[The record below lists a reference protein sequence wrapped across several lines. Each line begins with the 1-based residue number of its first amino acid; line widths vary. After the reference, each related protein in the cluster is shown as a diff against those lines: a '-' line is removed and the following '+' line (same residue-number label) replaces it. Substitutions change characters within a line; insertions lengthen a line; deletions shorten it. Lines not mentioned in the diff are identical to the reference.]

1 MKALIK
7 NFNKIFIITIILL
20 ATFLIGTPINESNV
34 YPLYIALSLYT
45 IIFYVIKII
54 KKEKIELNALD
65 IAVIV
70 LVFSA
75 IISLI
80 FKTYVSLND
89 TIHTILKYFS
99 ILSIYLITSEECKK
113 DQGFGK
119 VLKNTI
125 IISILILCVFGL
137 DEITLNLL
145 GKVKKCIGFR
155 YVMYD
160 EVRIGSLF
168 VYPNVMAVVAGA
180 GIFLC
185 LEEVITQNS
194 KNLKALYIV
203 AIAVMGITLIL
214 TYSRL
219 VYIMFLTMLA
229 FYIVVLLAKKGKI
242 NKKFFISI
250 GLVFLVAI
258 IYVVIGLNVWKTT
271 NITENYQK
279 IFYSINSNFDYVF
292 KFDVVAEAEKDDDF
306 VIRITEKDEY
316 FDDVSYTEI
325 SFGTY
330 KGTKEI
336 KVHTSDSTEVIYL
349 NIEVK
354 NKKSKLSIEKSEV
367 NGENLILSYNLLP
380 TKVVLKVEGISLKN

>member
-1 MKALIK
+1 
-7 NFNKIFIITIILL
+7 
-20 ATFLIGTPINESNV
+20 
-34 YPLYIALSLYT
+34 
-45 IIFYVIKII
+45 
-54 KKEKIELNALD
+54 
-65 IAVIV
+65 
-70 LVFSA
+70 
-75 IISLI
+75 
-80 FKTYVSLND
+80 
-89 TIHTILKYFS
+89 
-99 ILSIYLITSEECKK
+99 
-113 DQGFGK
+113 
-119 VLKNTI
+119 
-125 IISILILCVFGL
+125 
-137 DEITLNLL
+137 
-145 GKVKKCIGFR
+145 
-155 YVMYD
+155 
-160 EVRIGSLF
+160 
-168 VYPNVMAVVAGA
+168 MAVVAGA

-194 KNLKALYIV
+194 KKLKALYIV

-219 VYIMFLTMLA
+219 VYIMFFAMLA

-250 GLVFLVAI
+250 GLVLLGAI

-330 KGTKEI
+330 MRK
-336 KVHTSDSTEVIYL
+336 
-349 NIEVK
+349 
-354 NKKSKLSIEKSEV
+354 
-367 NGENLILSYNLLP
+367 
-380 TKVVLKVEGISLKN
+380 IS

>member
-70 LVFSA
+70 LAFSA
-75 IISLI
+75 IIPLI

-99 ILSIYLITSEECKK
+99 ILSFYLITSEECKK

-145 GKVKKCIGFR
+145 GKVKKFIGFR

-168 VYPNVMAVVAGA
+168 VYPNVMSVVAGA

-194 KNLKALYIV
+194 KKLKALYIV

-219 VYIMFLTMLA
+219 VYIMFFAMLA
-229 FYIVVLLAKKGKI
+229 FYIGVLLAKKGKI

-250 GLVFLVAI
+250 GLVLLGAI
-258 IYVVIGLNVWKTT
+258 I
-271 NITENYQK
+271 
-279 IFYSINSNFDYVF
+279 
-292 KFDVVAEAEKDDDF
+292 
-306 VIRITEKDEY
+306 
-316 FDDVSYTEI
+316 
-325 SFGTY
+325 
-330 KGTKEI
+330 
-336 KVHTSDSTEVIYL
+336 
-349 NIEVK
+349 
-354 NKKSKLSIEKSEV
+354 
-367 NGENLILSYNLLP
+367 
-380 TKVVLKVEGISLKN
+380 